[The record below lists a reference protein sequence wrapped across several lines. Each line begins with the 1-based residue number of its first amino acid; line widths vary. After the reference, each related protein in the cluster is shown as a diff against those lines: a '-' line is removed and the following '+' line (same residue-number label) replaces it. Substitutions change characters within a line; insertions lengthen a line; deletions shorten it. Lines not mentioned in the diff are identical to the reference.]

1 MALNLGMFN
10 PKNKK
15 KIENILEKLIS
26 NENPLK
32 QSKRKVIDGYGS
44 ERVSKEILNLCGK
57 K

>member
-1 MALNLGMFN
+1 LALNLGMFN